1 MLNPDLVHRVSTYL
15 VIPYLLSCHNYNLF
29 VLQWKAG
36 QFPSE
41 LLPQLAD
48 PHFCDSKQID
58 LLIGGGA
65 FFDILQPSRIQLDVK
80 MLYLQDSKLG
90 WIVTGELS
98 HTCLLSV
105 GRSLEKESKAILG
118 HEDVLYDKQS
128 KSTFRRNEEGRFVLQ
143 LPVKT
148 DLTNL
153 GQSVN
158 SATSRFL
165 SMERK
170 LQQDADLRIEYTKF
184 MKDYLEMGH
193 MQEVVKESNI
203 PKRSCYLPH
212 HAVFKSSSL
221 TTKIRIVF

>member
-1 MLNPDLVHRVSTYL
+1 MSQLQPVRTPAEGWT
-15 VIPYLLSCHNYNLF
+15 IPT
-29 VLQWKAG
+29 
-36 QFPSE
+36 E

-65 FFDILQPSRIQLDVK
+65 FFDILQPSCIQLDVK

-105 GRSLEKESKAILG
+105 GRSLEEESKAILG

-128 KSTFRRNEEGRFVLQ
+128 KANQCSIEENHALEHFQSTFRRNEEGRFVLQ

-165 SMERK
+165 SVERK
-170 LQQDADLRIEYTKF
+170 LQQDADLRIEYTK
-184 MKDYLEMGH
+184 L
-193 MQEVVKESNI
+193 
-203 PKRSCYLPH
+203 
-212 HAVFKSSSL
+212 
-221 TTKIRIVF
+221 